1 MLVLPAVA
9 RTAGQCSWLE
19 KIRKR
24 MSLHKPLQIPP
35 LGQFVSDI
43 LGPPPIPNT
52 KQSMLAMRLMSTLRQ
67 KKLRFGSSGKAPD
80 LAINQQANARGRA
93 LFAMLP
99 PTRRSVKR
107 PMLFHAIP
115 ESGLVDRVLRWSKR
129 QERLT
134 KERLIVAV
142 VVELRAAAIAPV
154 HDLVADAGDKSSRCA
169 SPDRR
174 YCCERVKCKY

>member
-1 MLVLPAVA
+1 MLVLPAA
-9 RTAGQCSWLE
+9 AQMPGQSSE
-19 KIRKR
+19 PQKIRKR
-24 MSLHKPLQIPP
+24 MSLHKPLQIPF
-35 LGQFVSDI
+35 LGQFVSDM
-43 LGPPPIPNT
+43 LGHPPNPEYEAVNSCHPSHVNFET
-52 KQSMLAMRLMSTLRQ
+52 
-67 KKLRFGSSGKAPD
+67 KKLRLGSSGKAPD

>member
-43 LGPPPIPNT
+43 LGHPPIPNT

-80 LAINQQANARGRA
+80 LAIDRHANSRGRA
-93 LFAMLP
+93 LFPMLP
-99 PTRRSVKR
+99 PPRRPLQFPLFPSR
-107 PMLFHAIP
+107 PCR
-115 ESGLVDRVLRWSKR
+115 SR
-129 QERLT
+129 
-134 KERLIVAV
+134 
-142 VVELRAAAIAPV
+142 APV
-154 HDLVADAGDKSSRCA
+154 VQTPGTFDKRRPDNRRPCGTSRGGHCLGLSPGSRC
-169 SPDRR
+169 RR
-174 YCCERVKCKY
+174 QKLAERVA